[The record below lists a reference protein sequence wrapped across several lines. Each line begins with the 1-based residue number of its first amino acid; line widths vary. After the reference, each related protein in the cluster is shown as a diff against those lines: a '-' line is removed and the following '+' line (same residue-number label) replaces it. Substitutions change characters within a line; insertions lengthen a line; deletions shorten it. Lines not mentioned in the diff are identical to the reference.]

1 MNKLYSNFSFIVG
14 FMVFIVFWN
23 MTFGEK
29 PTRYLL
35 VLILAGMVLTNT
47 NKFSRLLGT
56 KTSNSTIKPGASVD
70 NILDTP
76 QTGGTARA

>member
-35 VLILAGMVLTNT
+35 ILILTGMVLTNS
-47 NKFSRLLGT
+47 NKFKSLLGS
-56 KTSNSTIKPGASVD
+56 KTASIKPGVSEEGIM
-70 NILDTP
+70 NTP